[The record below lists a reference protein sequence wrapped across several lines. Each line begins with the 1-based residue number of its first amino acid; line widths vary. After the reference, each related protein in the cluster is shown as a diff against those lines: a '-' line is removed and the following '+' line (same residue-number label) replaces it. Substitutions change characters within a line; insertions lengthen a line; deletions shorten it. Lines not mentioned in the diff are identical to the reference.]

1 MWILTQFQAFYIL
14 YGALQVLSLGA
25 IFMPDTIKTQ
35 ATVANVVVILLA
47 TFTLAVVSNFEH
59 YRNARPSSPIGIY
72 LTITFVF
79 DITRVRTLY
88 AVKDA
93 KPLANMLLLATLI
106 KFGLLILELKEK
118 RAWLINERDF
128 PAPEATANFYNRLT
142 FFWVNPLLLKGFKN
156 PIQEHDLY
164 EVQEQIIGE
173 KNILALAEKWE
184 KCTYSS
190 GLQSLIR

>member
-1 MWILTQFQAFYIL
+1 
-14 YGALQVLSLGA
+14 
-25 IFMPDTIKTQ
+25 MPDTIKTQ
-35 ATVANVVVILLA
+35 ATVANVMVVLLA

-72 LTITFVF
+72 LTITFIF
-79 DITRVRTLY
+79 DLARVRTLY
-88 AVKDA
+88 AIQDA

-106 KFGLLILELKEK
+106 KFGLLVLELKEK
-118 RAWLINERDF
+118 RAWLLNGRDF
-128 PAPEATANFYNRLT
+128 PAPESTANFYNRLT

-164 EVQEQIIGE
+164 EVQDQIIGE

-184 KCTYSS
+184 KRAFSL
-190 GLQSLIR
+190 GLRQLIY